1 MASEVEI
8 CNSALIKLG
17 DDTITSLTDDSKRAR
32 LCNAQFARLRDEV
45 LRAHPWNFAIRR
57 ASLAKLSQAPAF
69 EFAAA
74 FQLPEDPYCLRV
86 LLLFDGSAAQGISRH
101 RWKIEGRTLLSD
113 ENSAKIIY
121 IARVIDPNQFDAMFA
136 EALALRLANEL
147 AYSLTN
153 NATLVQTHYDLY
165 RHALQ
170 QARATDASEGVPDF
184 VIADEWTTARFQ

>member
-74 FQLPEDPYCLRV
+74 FRLPEDPYCLRV
-86 LLLFDGSAAQGISRH
+86 LLLFDGSAPQGISRH
-101 RWKIEGRTLLSD
+101 RWKIEGRTLPTRTAQRSSTSPELSIQISSTRCLPRRWRSD
-113 ENSAKIIY
+113 
-121 IARVIDPNQFDAMFA
+121 
-136 EALALRLANEL
+136 
-147 AYSLTN
+147 
-153 NATLVQTHYDLY
+153 
-165 RHALQ
+165 
-170 QARATDASEGVPDF
+170 
-184 VIADEWTTARFQ
+184 